1 MINDCFE
8 NNQNMRAGLKLAPTD
23 GFPYNYAFYCSYR
36 PTYDYVHNK
45 THDRYNE
52 THDRASL
59 RDFAHHNPTPTH
71 ADPTRR
77 VVDPLSLATVA
88 DSIMIEVDRP
98 KSLWCRFN
106 RLWESVLNDNYASV
120 YGIGFYDIT
129 INDHSFRISHL

>member
-1 MINDCFE
+1 MWKKSMLNMINDCFE

-23 GFPYNYAFYCSYR
+23 GFPNNYAFYCSYR

-106 RLWESVLNDNYASV
+106 RLWESV
-120 YGIGFYDIT
+120 
-129 INDHSFRISHL
+129 

>member
-1 MINDCFE
+1 MWKKSMLNMINDCFE
-8 NNQNMRAGLKLAPTD
+8 NNQNMRAGLKPAPTD
-23 GFPYNYAFYCSYR
+23 GFPNNYAFIVHTDL
-36 PTYDYVHNK
+36 PMIHVHNK

-71 ADPTRR
+71 AEPPRR

-98 KSLWCRFN
+98 KSLWCRFK
-106 RLWESVLNDNYASV
+106 
-120 YGIGFYDIT
+120 
-129 INDHSFRISHL
+129 

>member
-1 MINDCFE
+1 MHFIVHTDLPMIH
-8 NNQNMRAGLKLAPTD
+8 
-23 GFPYNYAFYCSYR
+23 
-36 PTYDYVHNK
+36 VHNK

-98 KSLWCRFN
+98 KSLWCRFK
-106 RLWESVLNDNYASV
+106 
-120 YGIGFYDIT
+120 
-129 INDHSFRISHL
+129 

>member
-1 MINDCFE
+1 MWKKSMFNMVNDCFE
-8 NNQNMRAGLKLAPTD
+8 NNQNMRAGLKPAPTD
-23 GFPYNYAFYCSYR
+23 GFPNNYAFYSQR
-36 PTYDYVHNK
+36 PQGIVPTDLSIMHV
-45 THDRYNE
+45 YNE

-98 KSLWCRFN
+98 KSLWCRFK
-106 RLWESVLNDNYASV
+106 
-120 YGIGFYDIT
+120 
-129 INDHSFRISHL
+129 